1 MTATLR
7 IDLDGVALVGEAN
20 PSTVL
25 GIFRART
32 TDGLVL
38 LMPESAE
45 FTVSWEHVKG
55 AQLDL
60 VNGDVR
66 ISFQS
71 DYVASANWLRGNES
85 LVGRWMDRRVL

>member
-1 MTATLR
+1 MTAPLR
-7 IDLDGVALVGEAN
+7 IDLDGVALVGETH

-32 TDGLVL
+32 TDGIVL

-45 FTVSWEHVKG
+45 FTVSWEHVKD

-60 VNGDVR
+60 ANGDLR
-66 ISFQS
+66 ITFES
-71 DYVASANWLRGNES
+71 DYVASVNWLRGNET